1 MLRTA
6 ARLSLPLILLVP
18 CLRAAEPSPAAGIAA
33 KVIRERAQQ
42 VELAGNGAVAGELRA
57 LADQL
62 AAGSV
67 SLADAALVVQIALAG
82 TPAQNAAPAMT
93 PEQRKA
99 ATAAAAKAT
108 AILDGEPP
116 AQVTAKA
123 DPPAAVIDE
132 KALAIPVA
140 TTVLIA
146 SYVGEPKSLL
156 VMIGAGKD
164 QHITSGQR
172 FAVKRADKPIAVI
185 SATQVK
191 ENSTICIAIPGTL
204 AQGEEV
210 KAGDSVVPE

>member
-6 ARLSLPLILLVP
+6 ARFSLPLFLLVP
-18 CLRAAEPSPAAGIAA
+18 FLSAAEPSPAAAIAA

-42 VELAGNGAVAGELRA
+42 VELAGNGAVAGELRT

-82 TPAQNAAPAMT
+82 TPAQNTAPAMT

-99 ATAAAAKAT
+99 AAAAAAQAT
-108 AILDGEPP
+108 AILDGESP
-116 AQVTAKA
+116 ATPAAKVQT
-123 DPPAAVIDE
+123 PTAVIDE

-164 QHITSGQR
+164 QQIAPGQR
-172 FAVKRADKPIAVI
+172 FAVKRGDKPIAVI
-185 SATQVK
+185 STTQVK

-204 AQGEEV
+204 AQGEEI
-210 KAGDSVVPE
+210 KPGDSVVPE